1 VVDATTS
8 SVGTA
13 VVIVLPPVT
22 VVIMV
27 VYRRVEDETRGVVM
41 VVALFTEERLMVE
54 ATELDPMT
62 TISEEV
68 ALDDLVEDV
77 FVLWPDDA
85 REEAAEEPDWAAEE
99 DWAAVVWLAEE
110 PATEEGAAELVFS
123 AIAEDVA
130 DVDGATSDELMG
142 SLVGVVTGVEAG
154 ASLVVGAADD
164 VGTVVVEGGSLVE
177 VGGVE
182 VVVSRTVEEVVGG
195 TDDVELSTTAE
206 EVCAVEEVLAPVPT
220 SEFWRLSIHGR
231 LFAFAVWK
239 TMMSARS
246 RAIRLSERGIVCDM
260 QKSCRLQVIGVADRT
275 DEKCLSKWLPESAIL
290 MSRITRAVEES
301 GNGRVVSGYLYV
313 NSDKGY
319 SCTSCDAIWDGAMKT
334 SGRRENERR
343 QNQYAA
349 NGRYMSR

>member
-1 VVDATTS
+1 M
-8 SVGTA
+8 
-13 VVIVLPPVT
+13 
-22 VVIMV
+22 MV

-68 ALDDLVEDV
+68 ALDDLLEDV

-99 DWAAVVWLAEE
+99 DAAAVVWLGEE
-110 PATEEGAAELVFS
+110 PATEEGAAEPVVS
-123 AIAEDVA
+123 TMAEVA
-130 DVDGATSDELMG
+130 DEDGATSDELMG
-142 SLVGVVTGVEAG
+142 ALVGVVTGVEVG
-154 ASLVVGAADD
+154 VSLVVGAADD

-182 VVVSRTVEEVVGG
+182 VVVSRTVDEVVGG
-195 TDDVELSTTAE
+195 TDNVELSTTAE

-260 QKSCRLQVIGVADRT
+260 QKSCGLQVIGVADRT
-275 DEKCLSKWLPESAIL
+275 DEKCLSKWLPGSAFL

-301 GNGRVVSGYLYV
+301 GNGREVSCYLYV
-313 NSDKGY
+313 NSDKG
-319 SCTSCDAIWDGAMKT
+319 
-334 SGRRENERR
+334 
-343 QNQYAA
+343 
-349 NGRYMSR
+349 